1 MIKIKKLYSTKETDR
16 YYKFLLSRKIKSKYD
31 SIQSLGNEIVK
42 IIKKIIKKTNHIKI
56 NDFKDLIMM
65 DFKEMKDIVNSIDS
79 NVKVYD
85 KLYRDHENI
94 LQEYKELYKKV
105 FTLPDSTINNKKNNI
120 SLIQDLGVTV
130 CPYCN
135 RNYINSRD
143 KNLGCEFDHYY
154 SKSRYPFF
162 ALTLSNLIPSCST
175 CNRIKNKKKYQFCP
189 FDLECI
195 KKVEFKVSPPSSHSK
210 IQLFFDDSRES
221 GNPLKLEAAY
231 NINQRDVDE
240 MFRREQE
247 YCKDYREYL
256 INLLGKEGKK
266 EKNITESFF
275 DIMIFGEIA
284 KDNFDDYLNVPLSKL
299 KKDTYDYIV
308 QLREED

>member
-1 MIKIKKLYSTKETDR
+1 MIKIKKLYSTKETNR
-16 YYKFLLSRKIKSKYD
+16 YYNFLLSRKKKSEEKY
-31 SIQSLGNEIVK
+31 IETLGNKIVNILND
-42 IIKKIIKKTNHIKI
+42 IIKNTNY
-56 NDFKDLIMM
+56 NFRDLIMM
-65 DFKEMKDIVNSIDS
+65 DFKEMKDIINLINS
-79 NVKVYD
+79 NEELCNKVYE
-85 KLYRDHENI
+85 KNEKE
-94 LQEYKELYKKV
+94 LQEYRELYKKF
-105 FTLPDSTINNKKNNI
+105 FTKKDSTINKKNNI

-135 RNYINSRD
+135 RNYINSRND
-143 KNLGCEFDHYY
+143 NLGCDFDHYY

-175 CNRIKNKKKYQFCP
+175 CNRIKNDNFYEFCP

-210 IQLFFDDSRES
+210 IQLFFDDSLES
-221 GNPLKLEAAY
+221 ENPLKLEAAY
-231 NINQRDVDE
+231 SINQRDVDE

-256 INLLGKEGKK
+256 INLLGKKGQK

>member
-1 MIKIKKLYSTKETDR
+1 MIKIKKLYSTKETNR
-16 YYKFLLSRKIKSKYD
+16 YYNFLLSRKKKSEEKY
-31 SIQSLGNEIVK
+31 IETLGNKIVNILNN
-42 IIKKIIKKTNHIKI
+42 IIKNTNY
-56 NDFKDLIMM
+56 NFRDLIMM
-65 DFKEMKDIVNSIDS
+65 DFKEMKDIINLINS
-79 NVKVYD
+79 NEEVRNE
-85 KLYRDHENI
+85 LYEKNEKE
-94 LQEYKELYKKV
+94 LQEYRELYKKF
-105 FTLPDSTINNKKNNI
+105 FTKQDSTINKKNNI

-135 RNYINSRD
+135 RNYINSRND
-143 KNLGCEFDHYY
+143 NLGCDFDHYY

-175 CNRIKNKKKYQFCP
+175 CNRIKNKKFYQFCP

-221 GNPLKLEAAY
+221 DNPLKLEAAY

-256 INLLGKEGKK
+256 INLLGKKGQK